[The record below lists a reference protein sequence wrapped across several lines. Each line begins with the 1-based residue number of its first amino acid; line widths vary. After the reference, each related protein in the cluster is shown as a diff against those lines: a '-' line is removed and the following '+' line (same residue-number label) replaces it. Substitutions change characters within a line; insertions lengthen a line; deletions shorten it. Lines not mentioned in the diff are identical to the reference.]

1 MCEGDSG
8 FVQVCGGYWVLY
20 KCVEDIGFLQMS
32 GGDWVLYKYVGGED
46 QVLYQCVEDSKLCTS
61 VWRILS
67 YVPV

>member
-1 MCEGDSG
+1 M
-8 FVQVCGGYWVLY
+8 
-20 KCVEDIGFLQMS
+20 CVEDIGFLQMS
-32 GGDWVLYKYVGGED
+32 VGDWVLYKYVGGED

>member
-1 MCEGDSG
+1 M
-8 FVQVCGGYWVLY
+8 
-20 KCVEDIGFLQMS
+20 EDIGFLQMS